1 MYTDAPTHVFMRSL
15 ARAIARG
22 GTVRRWAERKEV
34 CPEVARGWTEL
45 PEFREF
51 VEKWRLE
58 HAERMV
64 GKIGMCVGRAIDRL
78 VELSENRANN
88 SVCVT
93 ATKALIEKWIALS
106 VHFVQEQ
113 KFQSLGARI
122 DVLLKSRGADKP
134 AATRGR
140 WR

>member
-1 MYTDAPTHVFMRSL
+1 
-15 ARAIARG
+15 
-22 GTVRRWAERKEV
+22 
-34 CPEVARGWTEL
+34 
-45 PEFREF
+45 
-51 VEKWRLE
+51 
-58 HAERMV
+58 
-64 GKIGMCVGRAIDRL
+64 MCVGRAVERL

-122 DVLLKSRGADKP
+122 DVLMKGRSADKT
-134 AATRGR
+134 AGARGR

>member
-15 ARAIARG
+15 GRAIARG
-22 GTVRRWAERKEV
+22 GTAKRWARQKDV

-51 VEKWRLE
+51 VESWRLE
-58 HAERMV
+58 HAERVV
-64 GKIGMCVGRAIDRL
+64 GKIGMCVGRAIERL

-106 VHFVQEQ
+106 VHFVQER
-113 KFQSLGARI
+113 KFQSLGARV
-122 DVLLKSRGADKP
+122 DVLLKSRGVEKT
-134 AATRGR
+134 AAARGR

>member
-1 MYTDAPTHVFMRSL
+1 MCLCARL
-15 ARAIARG
+15 AVLLRG
-22 GTVRRWAERKEV
+22 GTAKRWAIRKDV
-34 CPEVARGWTEL
+34 CPEVARRWSEL

-51 VEKWRLE
+51 VESWRLK
-58 HAERMV
+58 HAERV
-64 GKIGMCVGRAIDRL
+64 VSKIGMCVGRAIERL
-78 VELSENRANN
+78 VELSENRVNN

-113 KFQSLGARI
+113 KFQSLGARV
-122 DVLLKSRGADKP
+122 DVLLKSRGVEKT
-134 AATRGR
+134 AAGRGR

>member
-1 MYTDAPTHVFMRSL
+1 MTGW
-15 ARAIARG
+15 AR
-22 GTVRRWAERKEV
+22 RKEV

-58 HAERMV
+58 HAERVV
-64 GKIGMCVGRAIDRL
+64 GKIGMCVERAIDRL
-78 VELSENRANN
+78 VELSENSANS

-113 KFQSLGARI
+113 KFQSLGTRV
-122 DVLLKSRGADKP
+122 DVLLKSRGGRRRP
-134 AATRGR
+134 RRGR
-140 WR
+140 WQ